1 MLDKNLLESP
11 KHSYYLQNNELTKI
25 QGGTNYE
32 EFHDFIVSCSERK
45 YLLNFDTPLMNIE
58 KTPKLTKKYIKENAL
73 MERTYLDKWIDTVP
87 FSQTYSSK
95 FERCDVRKR
104 KSINVF

>member
-11 KHSYYLQNNELTKI
+11 KHSYYLQNNGLTKI
-25 QGGTNYE
+25 QAGTNYE

-58 KTPKLTKKYIKENAL
+58 KTPKLLQNILKKTL
-73 MERTYLDKWIDTVP
+73 
-87 FSQTYSSK
+87 
-95 FERCDVRKR
+95 
-104 KSINVF
+104 